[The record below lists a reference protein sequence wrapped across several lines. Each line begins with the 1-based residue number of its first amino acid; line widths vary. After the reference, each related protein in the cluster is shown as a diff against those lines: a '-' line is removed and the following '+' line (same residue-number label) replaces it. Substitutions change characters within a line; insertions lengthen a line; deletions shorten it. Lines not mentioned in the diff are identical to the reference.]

1 MHEYSLVRALA
12 DRVQAE
18 ARARR
23 AVAVH
28 RLSVAIGAVS
38 GVEPELFETAFT
50 LCREG
55 VLAGAELRIRRV
67 EAEWSC
73 PTCGGDIPR
82 GAALRCEGCGVPAR
96 LRSGD
101 EILLERIEMEV
112 PDV

>member
-12 DRVQAE
+12 DRVEAE
-18 ARARR
+18 AAARQ

-50 LCREG
+50 LCRQG
-55 VLAGAELRIRRV
+55 VLADAELTIRRV

-73 PTCGGDIPR
+73 PSCGESIAPGGP
-82 GAALRCEGCGVPAR
+82 LRCGPCGVPAR
-96 LRSGD
+96 LLSGD
-101 EILLERIEMEV
+101 EILLEQIEMEV
-112 PDV
+112 P